1 MTVDEMM
8 TCYNSG
14 QNLKNFRRK
23 FSKIAPKKVLG
34 GRVQRPVAFQ
44 ERQPGSVRIFLV
56 SILNK
61 TVFLCHR
68 VLRANKLGCLS
79 VERLYNLV

>member
-1 MTVDEMM
+1 MKQWHATTRVKIERI
-8 TCYNSG
+8 SVE
-14 QNLKNFRRK
+14 NFRKLRR
-23 FSKIAPKKVLG
+23 KKVLG